1 MIDAIKKMQYIL
13 IFIGVLIFTI
23 ILMIVYNM
31 YSFKKFKEENQND
44 KDDHLMYI
52 SSNKQFLQNLKK
64 NVNEE
69 QVEYSDEIVNNSK
82 KIENNKN
89 QLNDFAKDTST
100 NFKNVNNKSDKNERD
115 IILNKTNISNVNT
128 EIQNVNSTY
137 AKEIDTIR
145 QKQNNIQTNIGTFKY
160 TDYEDVL
167 TRVGRNEERI
177 NLSEDKQFVL
187 SSNLGVVQSITI
199 PKLQANIISIE
210 GNFVTNTEL
219 ESKLD
224 DFFEND
230 ILPKH
235 ESLSNV
241 VYKNKD
247 DIFSHGTR
255 IDTMNSR
262 FDQYYTSNQIDTNF
276 MKESAINDKFA
287 NYYTSNQID
296 TNFMKESAIDDKFA
310 NYYTSD
316 QIDTNFMKESAIDDK
331 FANYYTKTEANAE
344 FIEEEL

>member
-1 MIDAIKKMQYIL
+1 MKKMQYIL
-13 IFIGVLIFTI
+13 IFVGVLILII
-23 ILMIVYNM
+23 ILIIVYNM

-69 QVEYSDEIVNNSK
+69 SVEYSDEIEENAK
-82 KIENNKN
+82 RIENNKSL
-89 QLNDFAKDTST
+89 LNNFVKDTSA
-100 NFKNVNNKSDKNERD
+100 NFQNVNNKSDKNERD

-128 EIQNVNSTY
+128 EIQNVNSSY

-177 NLSEDKQFVL
+177 NLSEDKHFVL

-199 PKLQANIISIE
+199 PKMQANIQSIE
-210 GNFVTNTEL
+210 GNFVTNKEL

-235 ESLSNV
+235 ESLSNIV
-241 VYKNKD
+241 NKNKD
-247 DIFSHGTR
+247 DIYSHGIS

-276 MKESAINDKFA
+276 MKESAIDAKFDD
-287 NYYTSNQID
+287 YYTSNQID
-296 TNFMKESAIDDKFA
+296 TNFMKESAIDAKFA
-310 NYYTSD
+310 D
-316 QIDTNFMKESAIDDK
+316 
-331 FANYYTKTEANAE
+331 YYTKTEANAE